1 MGCWP
6 GPEMPGYA
14 RKKAEEQAKYK
25 ASRETYQA
33 YFEKIGSGG
42 TMEEARA
49 IMENWISSCR
59 SAIRLSCNVD
69 SQFCRGQS

>member
-1 MGCWP
+1 
-6 GPEMPGYA
+6 MPGYA

-33 YFEKIGSGG
+33 YFEKIRSGW

-49 IMENWISSCR
+49 IMENWISSC
-59 SAIRLSCNVD
+59 
-69 SQFCRGQS
+69 